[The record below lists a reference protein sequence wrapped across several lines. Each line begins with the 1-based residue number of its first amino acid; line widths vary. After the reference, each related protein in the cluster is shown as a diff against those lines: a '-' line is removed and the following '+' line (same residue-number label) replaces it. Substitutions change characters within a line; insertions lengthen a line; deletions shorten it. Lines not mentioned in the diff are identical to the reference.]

1 MVAEINIVKI
11 IIAITNNGDENND
24 NYTAQKMK
32 FSVKDFF
39 SKCDQ
44 LSSFLLL
51 FIYFTISKKCDTIV
65 TIVIV

>member
-1 MVAEINIVKI
+1 MVAGINIVKI
-11 IIAITNNGDENND
+11 IIAITNNEDENND

-32 FSVKDFF
+32 FSIKDFF

-51 FIYFTISKKCDTIV
+51 FIYFTTSKKYNTIV